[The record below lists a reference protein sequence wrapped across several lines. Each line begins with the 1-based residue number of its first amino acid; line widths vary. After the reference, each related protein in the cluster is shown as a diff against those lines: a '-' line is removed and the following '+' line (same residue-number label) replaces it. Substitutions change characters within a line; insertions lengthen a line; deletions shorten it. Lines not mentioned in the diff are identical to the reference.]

1 MNQTLVI
8 EVTGLPGAGCA
19 TLAHALTV
27 RFGVIARTT
36 SSGSRSGDSS
46 PPDLMIRVIGAQ
58 ARAADRRAIAASEIP
73 VLVVAGK
80 ADTREHKQPRRDY
93 GLEQAV
99 FPVSGL
105 LAGVVVD
112 HGEMELLSAWHRD
125 GLSLPV
131 AAAAFTEQ
139 PQGARML
146 SKYGR
151 SGLVQAIELAG
162 DPGWD
167 AERLT
172 AELRAASG
180 IDALVEPIRAAAPQI
195 AAGRRAHRLSGLRL
209 LAARGFDRTAA
220 ELRLVQES
228 TS

>member
-36 SSGSRSGDSS
+36 SPGGCTGDSS
-46 PPDLMIRVIGAQ
+46 RSDLMIRVIGAQ
-58 ARAADRRAIAASEIP
+58 ARAADRRAIGASEVP
-73 VLVVAGK
+73 VLVVASK
-80 ADTREHKQPRRDY
+80 ADTRPCVQARHSY

-99 FPVSGL
+99 FPVAGL
-105 LAGVVVD
+105 LAGVVVEP
-112 HGEMELLSAWHRD
+112 GEMELLTAWHRD
-125 GLSLPV
+125 GLSVPV
-131 AAAAFTEQ
+131 AAAAFAEQ

-151 SGLVQAIELAG
+151 TGLVQAIALAA
-162 DPGWD
+162 DPHLN

-172 AELRAASG
+172 AKLREASG
-180 IDALVEPIRAAAPQI
+180 IDALVEPIRAVAPQI

-209 LAARGFDRTAA
+209 LAARGFHRTAA